1 MKRHLILLIMLF
13 HLSVTDSSAQ
23 FLDSLLIRVGTT
35 GTVATKDYQP
45 LWISSQRFG
54 TITDRKADLSTQIG
68 FSNVHLFGNDDNK
81 DFYIRYGVDLYN
93 NDHFKEVFVEQ
104 AYFKAGY
111 KQLEFRAGR
120 YEEKIGE
127 MDKDLSSGSLGVSG
141 NALPIPQIGLA
152 FTDYVDV
159 PFTNGWLQIK
169 GQISHGWMGQDQFV
183 KDAWLHQKTFYLRV
197 GARKLKVG
205 AGIQHYAIWGGHAAG
220 LPDIKKNFWDV
231 FLVKESN
238 DGTVGGQDL
247 PNRSGDHRGVLE
259 GTIDWD
265 NDVTGLHLYMQMP
278 FETGQGIDIRNID
291 RLLGIAYTNKREDAW
306 LKKVVGEFIY
316 TKQMN
321 DFYNKQYRESYYNNG
336 IYLTGW
342 EYQDR
347 IIGTPLFI
355 NRHRGA
361 EYFPGQVKPF
371 DWNQPWDSVRGRG
384 WNIINNR
391 VIGGHLGFLYTIKD
405 QLSAKTML
413 TYTQNFGND
422 QKGLFSPSRSQLYAL
437 QEVSYQLPTIPL
449 AIKAGVA
456 VDWGELS
463 DNAGLIL
470 GINWQFGQWT
480 PR

>member
-1 MKRHLILLIMLF
+1 
-13 HLSVTDSSAQ
+13 
-23 FLDSLLIRVGTT
+23 
-35 GTVATKDYQP
+35 
-45 LWISSQRFG
+45 
-54 TITDRKADLSTQIG
+54 
-68 FSNVHLFGNDDNK
+68 
-81 DFYIRYGVDLYN
+81 
-93 NDHFKEVFVEQ
+93 
-104 AYFKAGY
+104 
-111 KQLEFRAGR
+111 
-120 YEEKIGE
+120 
-127 MDKDLSSGSLGVSG
+127 
-141 NALPIPQIGLA
+141 
-152 FTDYVDV
+152 
-159 PFTNGWLQIK
+159 
-169 GQISHGWMGQDQFV
+169 
-183 KDAWLHQKTFYLRV
+183 LHQKTFYLRV